1 MCFLAVIAL
10 SLRAIR
16 IARWELFVQLHEVF
30 PALIVLANC
39 SNVSASAPL
48 VSAVNAGPVRGFRY
62 TTMRRVARSPVA
74 PASDSIGAA
83 IEG

>member
-1 MCFLAVIAL
+1 MRFFALDTL
-10 SLRAIR
+10 SLLAIR
-16 IARWELFVQLHEVF
+16 IAGWELSIPPHEVF

-39 SNVSASAPL
+39 STVSASAPL